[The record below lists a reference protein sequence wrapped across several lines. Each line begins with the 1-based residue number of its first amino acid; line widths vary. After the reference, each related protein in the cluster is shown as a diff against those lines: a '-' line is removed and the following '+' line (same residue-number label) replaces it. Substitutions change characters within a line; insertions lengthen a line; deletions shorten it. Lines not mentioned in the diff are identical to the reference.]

1 MPNIIVTPYEAK
13 KRLRKLLE
21 EVNTTHQ
28 EVEIIGDTIEESAVL
43 IALSDWRAIQETLM
57 LMKTETLAI
66 VKKREK
72 DGTGYTSIE
81 KINWDNL

>member
-28 EVEIIGDTIEESAVL
+28 EVEIIGDTTEESAVL

>member
-28 EVEIIGDTIEESAVL
+28 EVEIIGDTTEESAVL

-57 LMKTETLAI
+57 LMK
-66 VKKREK
+66 
-72 DGTGYTSIE
+72 
-81 KINWDNL
+81 N

>member
-28 EVEIIGDTIEESAVL
+28 EVEIIGDTTEESAVL
-43 IALSDWRAIQETLM
+43 IALSDWRAIQEMVL
-57 LMKTETLAI
+57 
-66 VKKREK
+66 
-72 DGTGYTSIE
+72 G
-81 KINWDNL
+81 

>member
-28 EVEIIGDTIEESAVL
+28 EVEIIGDTTEESAVL

-72 DGTGYTSIE
+72 DGPGYTSIE